1 MYKSRWGRKWMLD
14 QGVLS
19 RFLRSVAV
27 FEGAAGTTWQDQ
39 VFRVF
44 KHLLANELQHMDR
57 RRATGADV
65 ERQLWLGRH
74 DRPYC
79 VCEIFE
85 GALESS
91 GLVDIIHP
99 KLCAIFPVVT
109 IYEFWNDGHQ
119 SHSVFC
125 YGSEQSPVLF
135 ALVVVFG
142 SATLSIKT
150 IAFYTDAA
158 ADLIS
163 VGLEHARDTGE
174 DYIWLDMFTG
184 GFEKVLQ
191 AFDGRIP
198 DRDRVV
204 TGIHPG
210 NVDFRY
216 WKSVVTWFYPRA
228 HEIHDVRPTLRRAIA
243 SQLAE
248 WQRTKSMH
256 DRSTADIY
264 DLDNLHGVWNIG
276 QPVYAWCAR
285 GKPGSRHM
293 YACGIV
299 RDMTG
304 WEQERGVAFALG
316 TSDRVGA
323 DSHVRLLLPDLV
335 RTILKSDDRR
345 D

>member
-1 MYKSRWGRKWMLD
+1 MLD
-14 QGVLS
+14 QGVVS
-19 RFLRSVAV
+19 RFLRSVAE

-44 KHLLANELQHMDR
+44 DNLLANELVDTDYTQTTR
-57 RRATGADV
+57 TDV
-65 ERQLWLGRH
+65 ERQLWLGCH
-74 DRPYC
+74 NRPYY

-85 GALESS
+85 GLLGWS
-91 GLVDIIHP
+91 GLVDSIHP
-99 KLCAIFPVVT
+99 KLRAIFPVVT
-109 IYEFWNDGHQ
+109 TYEFLNGRHQ

-125 YGSEQSPVLF
+125 YGSKQSPVLF
-135 ALVVVFG
+135 ALVVVYG
-142 SATLSIKT
+142 STTVSIKT

-174 DYIWLDMFTG
+174 DYTWLDMFRG

-198 DRDRVV
+198 DSDRVV

-228 HEIHDVRPTLRRAIA
+228 QEISDVPPTLRSAIA

-248 WQRTKSMH
+248 WQRNKSMH
-256 DRSTADIY
+256 DRLTADIY
-264 DLDNLHGVWNIG
+264 DLDNLHGVWKIG

-285 GKPGSRHM
+285 GKRGSRHM

-304 WEQERGVAFALG
+304 WEQERRMAFALG
-316 TSDRVGA
+316 TSEKAGA
-323 DSHVRLLLPDLV
+323 DSHVSLLLPELV
-335 RTILKSDDRR
+335 RTILNSDDRR
-345 D
+345 L